1 MHRYCGGEFRVA
13 KRVQTIVRED
23 NGTMLSLKN
32 PCIVLEG
39 AVGTSEYLGLGPQ
52 SDLIFWR
59 EVWLE
64 VKEIP
69 SVQEVAALAK
79 LE

>member
-1 MHRYCGGEFRVA
+1 
-13 KRVQTIVRED
+13 
-23 NGTMLSLKN
+23 MLSLKN